1 MHSTHSTVFNQE
13 CVRSFSLHNVA
24 EQQWDYAK
32 SQTKSESWFF
42 NNWGLT
48 GAVSN
53 DTLTV
58 QLNITS
64 TPFDRVVKVRD
75 KKCQPL
81 SMKFWIVI
89 NTSKLNYK
97 AVFKVVGGF
106 FVFCFFFRPR
116 NLYSCGTQTIYFII
130 LYQQE
135 MIEYVKYKVLN
146 IFAKIFFFFLL
157 ELSHQFIFQL

>member
-1 MHSTHSTVFNQE
+1 
-13 CVRSFSLHNVA
+13 
-24 EQQWDYAK
+24 
-32 SQTKSESWFF
+32 
-42 NNWGLT
+42 
-48 GAVSN
+48 
-53 DTLTV
+53 
-58 QLNITS
+58 
-64 TPFDRVVKVRD
+64 
-75 KKCQPL
+75 
-81 SMKFWIVI
+81 MKFWIVI

-146 IFAKIFFFFLL
+146 IFAKIFFFSFGTVSPIYFPAVSSISISCFCYCPGIRVFVLIQCLWSSLSQSEQKLPCWQCVENASTHHVFFFCLFADFSFLINKL
-157 ELSHQFIFQL
+157 NVTLPALS